1 MISHP
6 IKHQT
11 TKAMGQTYATFAFTD
26 SVKAAQEHYGSRKN
40 YAGSEDDPDRFA
52 LTDREIPYIDSRD
65 SFYMSTV
72 GENGWPYVQFR
83 GGPPGFLKAIDERTI
98 GYADF
103 RGNRQF
109 ISTGNINATGK
120 AMLFLIDYPTRT
132 RLKIWA
138 TAEIKD
144 ADTDPMLAERL
155 VIPEYR
161 GKVERLVTLTVQAID
176 WNCPQHITPR
186 YTIEQIKAGI
196 ASGDPAFADLQPAP

>member
-1 MISHP
+1 
-6 IKHQT
+6 
-11 TKAMGQTYATFAFTD
+11 MGQTYATFAFTE
-26 SVKAAQEHYGSRKN
+26 SVKTAQEHYGSRRN
-40 YAGSEDDPDRFA
+40 YAGSEDDPDRFT
-52 LTDREIPYIDSRD
+52 LTENEIPYIESRD

-72 GENGWPYVQFR
+72 GENGWPYMQFR
-83 GGPPGFLKAIDERTI
+83 GGPRGFLKAVDERTI

-132 RLKIWA
+132 RLKIWT

-144 ADTDPMLAERL
+144 ADSAPELAAKL
-155 VIPEYR
+155 TIPDYR
-161 GKVERLVTLTVQAID
+161 GVVERLVLFTVEAID

-186 YTIEQIKAGI
+186 FTLEEIQAGI
-196 ASGDPAFADLQPAP
+196 AAGNPAFAGLTHHP